1 MTFFVF
7 LNSETNLLT
16 APVNAI
22 VLKRTGFTLL
32 ALGLGIGLTYGL
44 TYVGARTEGPVED
57 VLANVSSGV
66 SSMENKYLLARR
78 EHTRA
83 QALAWFG
90 PYRTS
95 PDKLR
100 HPDRILLGAFDDNT
114 GESLQPISALED
126 SLRTHLPII
135 QIYNAWGSKE
145 EEAFPTQ
152 QVNAIENLG
161 SLPLITW
168 EPWLSDFAPEDVP
181 AALADAKTRDKA
193 GLRAVA
199 HGSFDAYL
207 DRWAAAAKKVGQPL
221 LVRLGHEMNDPYR
234 YPWGPQ
240 NNDPQDFIA
249 AWQHVVGR
257 FRRAGAANVAWVWS
271 PHPAYTFAAYYP
283 GDAFVD
289 WVGVGTLN
297 YGTVAAW
304 SQWWSFADIFGK
316 YYPQLAAYKKPIIIT
331 EFGSLKVGGSRSQ
344 WFADALRDMPTNYP
358 LVKSV
363 VFYHNG
369 NDNTTTMKVLDW
381 TFRDDSAATGSI
393 VRAVKGWSKH

>member
-1 MTFFVF
+1 VQ
-7 LNSETNLLT
+7 
-16 APVNAI
+16 AI
-22 VLKRTGFTLL
+22 AIKRSGFTLL
-32 ALGLGIGLTYGL
+32 AMLLGVGLTYGL
-44 TYVGARTEGPVED
+44 TYVGTQAEGPLD
-57 VLANVSSGV
+57 AVLQSVGASVAKL
-66 SSMENKYLLARR
+66 EARYLLEGRT
-78 EHTRA
+78 HTRA

-90 PYRTS
+90 PYRND
-95 PDKLR
+95 PARLR
-100 HPDRILLGAFDDNT
+100 QPDRILLGAFDDNT
-114 GESLQPISALED
+114 SESLQPIAALED

-135 QIYNAWGSKE
+135 QLYSAWGSKE
-145 EEAFPTQ
+145 DEAFPLQ
-152 QVNAIENLG
+152 KVEAIASLG

-193 GLRAVA
+193 GMQAVA
-199 HGSFDAYL
+199 AGSFDAYL
-207 DRWAAAAKKVGQPL
+207 DRWAAAAKKTGKPL

-240 NNDPQDFIA
+240 NNEPKDFIA
-249 AWQHVVGR
+249 AWRHVVTR
-257 FRRAGAANVAWVWS
+257 FRQAGATNVLWVWS
-271 PHPAYTFAAYYP
+271 PHPAYPFATYYP

-297 YGTVAAW
+297 YGTVATW

-316 YYPQLAAYKKPIIIT
+316 YYPQLAAYQKPIIIT

-344 WFADALRDMPTNYP
+344 WFADALHDLPAKYP

-381 TFRDDSAATGSI
+381 TFKDDRAATASI
-393 VRAVKGWSKH
+393 MQAVRSWEKQ